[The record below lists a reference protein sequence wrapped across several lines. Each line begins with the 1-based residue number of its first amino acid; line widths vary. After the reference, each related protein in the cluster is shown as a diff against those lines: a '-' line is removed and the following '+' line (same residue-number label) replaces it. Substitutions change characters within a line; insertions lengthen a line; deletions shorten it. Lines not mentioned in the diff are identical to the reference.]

1 MANVMES
8 KMSLFLAF
16 LLAALLFPLHS
27 FAEDSSPTL
36 TLSQCVD
43 TALAN
48 GDEIAIIG
56 QNLGISKAQYE
67 QAVAANS
74 LALKGSAGYGV
85 SEATGD
91 NTLISSYAS
100 QTGVSVTNELP
111 QSLQAALAL
120 SGPMTSVSLGGAYIL
135 PLLGTF
141 TDSSLVSLGV
151 SQTLWDGYPGGTAKA
166 TVEKS
171 FLSLRVKQLTS
182 DADRASLVY
191 QVKQAFL
198 TMLASQRTIAVKR
211 EILANQESSL
221 REMEAAFKFQ
231 KANAVDLQTARIN
244 VKSAQVDLR
253 DEQDALSTARISLA
267 NLMGVSIE
275 REFTVEEIEESPAL
289 TISLQEA
296 IAKGLEQRYEL
307 KKIAL
312 NLKATVIDLALIQG
326 QKTPTV
332 SVSGAAYLMFGNL
345 AQTHAVAASATLS
358 VGMPILDAGSAQ
370 HKVEENRC
378 QSALYS
384 RRESQ
389 TQRSIRLEIEKAYH
403 SLKTQSE
410 KLDLAKLQAEN
421 AEAYYQV
428 EKTANQYGTV
438 TNHDVLTASVDAA
451 NARVAYAKARSDVL
465 LAVLALQNA
474 MGY

>member
-8 KMSLFLAF
+8 RMSLLVGF
-16 LLAALLFPLHS
+16 LLATLLLPPHS
-27 FAEDSSPTL
+27 FAADSSPSL

-43 TALAN
+43 AALAN
-48 GDEIAIIG
+48 GDENAIIG
-56 QNLGISKAQYE
+56 QNLRISKAQYE
-67 QAVAANS
+67 QAVSANS

-85 SEATGD
+85 SGATGD
-91 NTLISSYAS
+91 NTLITSYAT
-100 QTGVSVTNELP
+100 QTGVSEANTVP

-120 SGPMTSVSLGGAYIL
+120 SGPMTTVNLGGAYVL

-141 TDSSLVSLGV
+141 SDSSLVSLGV

-171 FLSLRVKQLTS
+171 LLSLRVKQLTTHS
-182 DADRASLVY
+182 DRASLVY
-191 QVKQAFL
+191 EVKQAFL

-221 REMEAAFKFQ
+221 RQMEAAFKFQ

-253 DEQDALSTARISLA
+253 DEQDTLGTARISLA
-267 NLMGVSIE
+267 NLMGVSDE
-275 REFTVEEIEESPAL
+275 TEFTVEETEESQAL

-312 NLKATVIDLALIQG
+312 DLKATAIDLALIQG

-332 SVSGAAYLMFGNL
+332 SVSGAAYLMFG
-345 AQTHAVAASATLS
+345 SATQTNAMATSATFS

-370 HKVEENRC
+370 HKEEENRY

-384 RRESQ
+384 RQESQ
-389 TQRSIRLEIEKAYH
+389 TGRSIRLEIEKTYN

-410 KLDLAKLQAEN
+410 KLDLAKLRAEN